1 MKVGL
6 FATGGKGDDAE
17 GFVEGWVDHRAP
29 PGWAEVWVVGLWGY
43 GLSEMLIVL
52 APNVEKLPRSLSGE
66 RVAAVRR
73 LINRD
78 NRNPAGP
85 KASRAQPP

>member
-6 FATGGKGDDAE
+6 FAACGKGDDAE
-17 GFVEGWVDHRAP
+17 GFVEGWVDHWAP
-29 PGWAEVWVVGLWGY
+29 PRWVEVQSEKLRGY
-43 GLSEMLIVL
+43 DLSETLIVL
-52 APNVEKLPRSLSGE
+52 APNVEKLPHSLSGE

>member
-1 MKVGL
+1 MVGRC
-6 FATGGKGDDAE
+6 AAGGEGDDAE
-17 GFVEGWVDHRAP
+17 GFVKGWVDHWAP
-29 PGWAEVWVVGLWGY
+29 PYGVGVLSDLLRGY
-43 GLSEMLIVL
+43 GLSEMLIAL
-52 APNVEKLPRSLSGE
+52 APNVEKLPHSLSGE

>member
-1 MKVGL
+1 MEVKS
-6 FATGGKGDDAE
+6 GKL
-17 GFVEGWVDHRAP
+17 R
-29 PGWAEVWVVGLWGY
+29 GY
-43 GLSEMLIVL
+43 DLSETLMAL
-52 APNVEKLPRSLSGE
+52 APNVEKLPHSLSGE